1 MKFTKSVRAIFTF
14 VFLFSLGIAAEP
26 ELAVKGKS
34 LFAADFK
41 TLPETWK
48 AAKGGWAIKDGALV
62 GVEKPED
69 KHAAAI
75 RAALLF
81 QDAVMTFEYKFV
93 GGKAL
98 SFSINDDKEHV
109 ARLMIT
115 PNDFQARKDDHDHGG
130 PDKPSLFQKAELKSG
145 SEWQKVT
152 IALVGNEMWARVGDK
167 VSFGSDDLFKVKKA
181 NIGLTVN
188 GEGVA
193 FRNLE
198 IFEATLNPEWDKARD
213 EMKKKYPIAAPA
225 PAGKP
230 KAAAKDS

>member
-1 MKFTKSVRAIFTF
+1 MNFIVL
-14 VFLFSLGIAAEP
+14 FLTTLLSTVSILVAADP
-26 ELAVKGKS
+26 ELAIKGKS
-34 LFAADFK
+34 LLAVDFK
-41 TLPETWK
+41 SLPENWK
-48 AAKGGWAIKDGALV
+48 AAKGGWQVKDGVLV
-62 GVEKPED
+62 GVEKPDD

-75 RAALLF
+75 RSAFLF
-81 QDAVMTFEYKFV
+81 QDAVITFEYKFA

-98 SFSINDDKEHV
+98 SFSINDEKEHV

-152 IALVGNEMWARVGDK
+152 IALVGNEIWTRVGDK
-167 VSFGSDDLFKVKKA
+167 VSFGADDLFKVKKA

-198 IFEATLNPEWDKARD
+198 IFEATLNPEWAGARE
-213 EMKKKYPIAAPA
+213 EMKKKYPIAA